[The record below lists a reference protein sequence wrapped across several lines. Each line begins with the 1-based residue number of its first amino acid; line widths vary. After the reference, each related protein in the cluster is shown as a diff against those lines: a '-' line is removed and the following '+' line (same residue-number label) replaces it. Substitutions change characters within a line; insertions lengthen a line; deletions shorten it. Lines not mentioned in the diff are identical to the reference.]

1 MPIYNTIYIKI
12 IDFNKKIRNVN
23 SKFYKI
29 LQDQINRFVPL
40 DNIFLK
46 KFSSFFILNL
56 LILFTILNYSFN
68 LIISEKN
75 ESQINDSLYG
85 I

>member
-1 MPIYNTIYIKI
+1 MPIYNAIYIKI

-29 LQDQINRFVPL
+29 LQDQINRLVPV
-40 DNIFLK
+40 DNIFP
-46 KFSSFFILNL
+46 SFFILNL